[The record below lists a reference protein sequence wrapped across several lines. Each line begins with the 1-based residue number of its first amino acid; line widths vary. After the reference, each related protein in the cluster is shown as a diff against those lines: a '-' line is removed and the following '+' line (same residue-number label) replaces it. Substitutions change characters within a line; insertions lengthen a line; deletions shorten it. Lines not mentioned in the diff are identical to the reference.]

1 MLFSDICSNIKLSST
16 HKLHLQTKNRRC
28 IPLEFR
34 CILHLIYLTQF
45 HSFIQTISI
54 APLQVHFYSEAI
66 QACTYERI
74 DRINQKE
81 VSKPNNDCMT
91 EVNQA
96 MNDFISPIQYVDLK
110 SKEECFTT
118 VFFFAFP
125 TALSE
130 PLCRPSHDIYGFGSQ
145 QFNGISLTETNN
157 NNMPSRFFISN
168 RFLLGDF

>member
-1 MLFSDICSNIKLSST
+1 
-16 HKLHLQTKNRRC
+16 
-28 IPLEFR
+28 
-34 CILHLIYLTQF
+34 
-45 HSFIQTISI
+45 
-54 APLQVHFYSEAI
+54 
-66 QACTYERI
+66 
-74 DRINQKE
+74 
-81 VSKPNNDCMT
+81 MT

-118 VFFFAFP
+118 VFFFVFP

-157 NNMPSRFFISN
+157 MPSRFFISN
-168 RFLLGDF
+168 RFLLGDFLAFIALNPRSHAADEIGMTESLHKKLFIKSKMLLLVNL